1 MFLILFSVVKFYFL
15 KVIELAIKKL
25 PSMSKLKIV
34 IDELRDNDPSIT
46 FEVISHLVG
55 GLKQKHRDIWIT
67 QCLDNIKSTKDVR
80 KI

>member
-1 MFLILFSVVKFYFL
+1 
-15 KVIELAIKKL
+15 
-25 PSMSKLKIV
+25 MSKLKIV